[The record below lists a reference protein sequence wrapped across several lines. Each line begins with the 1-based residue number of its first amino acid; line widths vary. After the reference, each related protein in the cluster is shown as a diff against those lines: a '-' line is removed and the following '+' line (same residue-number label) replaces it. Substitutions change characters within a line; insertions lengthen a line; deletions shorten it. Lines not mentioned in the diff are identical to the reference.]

1 MKSFLKKTSWLL
13 LILWCVGTLTAQAGD
28 GKLSKELQKA
38 YKKECKE
45 LKKEGWKV
53 YDNPLALDA
62 ALLKYYQK
70 LEQDGGQAQHIV
82 GTGQAKKVNTAY
94 TKARTSAMAQ
104 LASMRESQVEALVS
118 IEMSNSE
125 RGDSATSRKDVES
138 QIRSKVEQTIKS
150 LAPLVTLCRTLP
162 DGMNEIRMYYVV
174 KF

>member
-1 MKSFLKKTSWLL
+1 MKSLLKITLCLFLL
-13 LILWCVGTLTAQAGD
+13 LWVIGTLAAEAGD

-38 YKKECKE
+38 YRKECKA

-53 YDNPLALDA
+53 YGNALTLDA
-62 ALLKYYQK
+62 AMLRYYQN
-70 LEQDGGQAQHIV
+70 LEQGGEQVQHFV
-82 GTGQAKKVNTAY
+82 GTGQSKKVNTAY

-104 LASMRESQVEALVS
+104 LASMRESQIEALVS

-125 RGDSATSRKDVES
+125 KGDTATSRKDVES

-150 LAPLVTLCRTLP
+150 LSPVVSLSRTLP
-162 DGMNEIRMYYVV
+162 DGANEIRLYYVV